1 MDEQLYTIPVNDAFD
16 SDCECPL
23 CVMHK
28 ALETDAID
36 FTMGPSYMD
45 DEVRMQTNKTGFCA
59 EHVRMLY
66 AQRNRL
72 GLGLML
78 HTHMQQVIRDV
89 TSLQKKPVTGRSFFS
104 KGKDPLTE
112 YFEKLEASC
121 FICDR
126 INRMFSRYV
135 ETVFYL
141 YRKDKAFRDKF
152 ASCKGFCISHYA
164 LLREGS
170 GKALSGKDRDEFVS
184 VLDKLFLDNMNR
196 VCDDVEWF
204 TDKFDYR
211 NADASWKN
219 SKDALVRG
227 ILKLNSVFL
236 DDQSETLRGG
246 L

>member
-16 SDCECPL
+16 SNCECPL
-23 CVMHK
+23 CVMRR
-28 ALETDAID
+28 ALEVDAIE

-45 DEVRMQTNKTGFCA
+45 DDVRMQTNKTGFCA

-66 AQRNRL
+66 ANGNRL

-78 HTHMQQVIRDV
+78 HTHMQQVIKDV
-89 TSLQKKPVTGRSFFS
+89 TSLQEKPVTGKSLFS
-104 KGKDPLTE
+104 KGRNPLVG
-112 YFEKLEASC
+112 YFEDLEKSC

-135 ETVFYL
+135 DTIFYL
-141 YRKDKAFRDKF
+141 YRKDKAFRNKF
-152 ASCKGFCISHYA
+152 AAGKGFCNSHYA
-164 LLREGS
+164 LLRGRSES
-170 GKALSGKDRDEFVS
+170 ALSGKDREEFVR
-184 VLDKLFLDNMNR
+184 VLDKLYLENMKR

-211 NADASWKN
+211 NVDAPWKN

-227 ILKLNSVFL
+227 ILKLNGARV
-236 DDQSETLRGG
+236 EE
-246 L
+246 

>member
-23 CVMHK
+23 CVMRK
-28 ALETDAID
+28 ALETDAIE

-45 DEVRMQTNKTGFCA
+45 DDVRMQTNKTGFCA
-59 EHVRMLY
+59 DHVKMLY
-66 AQRNRL
+66 ANGNRL

-78 HTHMQQVIRDV
+78 HTHMQQVIKDV
-89 TSLQKKPVTGRSFFS
+89 SSLQGKPSVGRSFFS
-104 KGKDPLTE
+104 KGRNPLVGYLE
-112 YFEKLEASC
+112 DLEKSC

-135 ETVFYL
+135 DTVFYL
-141 YRKDKAFRDKF
+141 YRKDKDFRDKF
-152 ASCKGFCISHYA
+152 AASKGFCNNHYA
-164 LLREGS
+164 LLLGRAES
-170 GKALSGKDRDEFVS
+170 ALSGKDKEEFVNT
-184 VLDKLFLDNMNR
+184 LNKLYLENMRR

-211 NADASWKN
+211 NVDAPWKN

-227 ILKLNSVFL
+227 IVKLNSASVEE
-236 DDQSETLRGG
+236 QKN
-246 L
+246 

>member
-16 SDCECPL
+16 SNCECPL
-23 CVMHK
+23 CVMRR
-28 ALETDAID
+28 ALEVDAIE

-45 DEVRMQTNKTGFCA
+45 DDVRMQTNKTGFCA

-66 AQRNRL
+66 ANGNRL

-78 HTHMQQVIRDV
+78 HTHMQQVIKDV
-89 TSLQKKPVTGRSFFS
+89 TSLQEKPVTGKSLFS
-104 KGKDPLTE
+104 KGRNPLIG
-112 YFEKLEASC
+112 YFEDLEKSC

-135 ETVFYL
+135 DTIFYL

-152 ASCKGFCISHYA
+152 AAGKGFCNSHYA
-164 LLREGS
+164 LLRGRSES
-170 GKALSGKDRDEFVS
+170 ALSGKDREEFVR
-184 VLDKLFLDNMNR
+184 VLDKLYLENMKR

-211 NADASWKN
+211 NVDAPWKN

-227 ILKLNSVFL
+227 ILKL
-236 DDQSETLRGG
+236 
-246 L
+246 

>member
-78 HTHMQQVIRDV
+78 HTHMQQVIKDV
-89 TSLQKKPVTGRSFFS
+89 STLQGKGVTGKSFFS
-104 KGKDPLTE
+104 KARNPLVDYFDGLGK
-112 YFEKLEASC
+112 SC

-126 INRMFSRYV
+126 INRMFLRYV
-135 ETVFYL
+135 ETTFYL
-141 YRKDKAFRDKF
+141 YRKDSAFRDKF
-152 ASCKGFCISHYA
+152 AKCKGFCNEHYA
-164 LLREGS
+164 LLRGRAENS
-170 GKALSGKDRDEFVS
+170 LSGKDKEEFVK
-184 VLDKLFLDNMNR
+184 VIDKLFLDNMKR
-196 VCDDVEWF
+196 VCDDIEWF

-211 NADASWKN
+211 NADAPWKN